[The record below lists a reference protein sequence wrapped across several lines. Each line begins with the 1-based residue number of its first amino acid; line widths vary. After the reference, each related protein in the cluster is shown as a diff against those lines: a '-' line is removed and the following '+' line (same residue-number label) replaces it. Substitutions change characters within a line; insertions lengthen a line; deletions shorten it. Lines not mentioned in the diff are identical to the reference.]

1 MENLENKTNISEPIV
16 EKLEDLTT
24 NEILFQIKQYE
35 ADHEAIKLRM
45 IKDYDKMVEL
55 EKKFDNFID
64 QVCEWEHREADKYNE
79 RSKKRYNERAK
90 AA

>member
-55 EKKFDNFID
+55 EKKFDKANKIIL
-64 QVCEWEHREADKYNE
+64 
-79 RSKKRYNERAK
+79 KRLKGE
-90 AA
+90 

>member
-1 MENLENKTNISEPIV
+1 MENLENKINTTEPLV

-55 EKKFDNFID
+55 EKKFDKANKIIL
-64 QVCEWEHREADKYNE
+64 
-79 RSKKRYNERAK
+79 KRLKGE
-90 AA
+90 